1 MLILVVVERSMVVA
15 ETVEKVETL
24 MMMVMQARMELL
36 H

>member
-1 MLILVVVERSMVVA
+1 MWVVLEKYMVVV

-24 MMMVMQARMELL
+24 MMLVIEAKMELL